1 MKCILFQIRSV
12 VAHRT
17 LVLLSLME
25 QKASKIIESS
35 IFVFPIVSSNSS
47 ESQPISSGKIHKA
60 FKSFLLFVLHWFV
73 EFQRNKRNLSF
84 LLKSSINKY
93 SEPLKSAYTQG
104 RENCRLTCNKGYHF
118 IDVLYTVIS

>member
-1 MKCILFQIRSV
+1 MKCKLFQIRSV

-47 ESQPISSGKIHKA
+47 ESQPISSGKRHKA
-60 FKSFLLFVLHWFV
+60 FKSLLLFVLHWFV
-73 EFQRNKRNLSF
+73 EFQQNRNLSF
-84 LLKSSINKY
+84 LLKSLIKKY
-93 SEPLKSAYTQG
+93 SEPLQSAYTQG
-104 RENCRLTCNKGYHF
+104 KEKCRLTCNKGYHF
-118 IDVLYTVIS
+118 IDVLHTVIY